1 METRYTNQLRP
12 HPENDKIYG
21 DHADSELIESVKS
34 KGILNPLLVTRSGT
48 IINGH
53 RRFEAA
59 RRLNFQ
65 SVPVVVFGSDDELD
79 ILEALIES
87 NRQRVKTMEQVGR
100 EGDVLLKI
108 QIRRDE
114 IERQNRKQNLDQPV
128 DPNPAPSNGKAYKAV
143 GEKLGVS
150 HTTVHQAVSV
160 VRAIDDLRESGKP
173 REAEQLRTTLN
184 HSAKKAYETAKEAGY
199 ITPAPRQQK
208 SEEPP
213 QTKVKSSFS
222 IADWQALT
230 DVQRSTIIDGAT
242 GNSKFNEQET
252 NNIEWAMYSWNPIT
266 GCKHNCPYCYA
277 RDIAERFYEQKFEPT
292 FLPDRLAA
300 PFNTKVPYEAAHN
313 IGHKNVFTCSMADL
327 FGRWVPSDWIQAVL
341 DTVAKA
347 PQWNFLFLTKFP
359 IRMAEFEFPD
369 NAWVG
374 TSVDC
379 QARVKNAEDAFRKVN
394 AKVKWLSCEPLLEP
408 LQFTSLEM
416 FSWIVLGGASKSTQ
430 TPEWRPPRAWINS
443 IEQQAHEVGCMVYEK
458 TNLLERIKEYPGADI
473 EPRELPQ
480 SLHYLAT
487 PEKRG

>member
-1 METRYTNQLRP
+1 METRYINQLRP

-21 DHADSELIESVKS
+21 DHADAELIESVKS

-59 RRLNFQ
+59 RRLNMQ
-65 SVPVVVFGSDDELD
+65 SVPVVTFQSDDELD

-87 NRQRVKTMEQVGR
+87 NRQRQKSNEQVAR
-100 EGDVLLKI
+100 EAQALL
-108 QIRRDE
+108 E
-114 IERQNRKQNLDQPV
+114 IESQRARKRQAVAISHR
-128 DPNPAPSNGKAYKAV
+128 DPSPEVTGRSRDIV
-143 GEKLGVS
+143 GDKLGVS
-150 HTTVHQAVSV
+150 GKHVERSVAVV
-160 VRAIDDLRESGKP
+160 NAIDNLRESGKP

-184 HSAKKAYETAKEAGY
+184 NSAKKAYEVAKEAGY

-208 SEEPP
+208 PEEPP
-213 QTKVKSSFS
+213 QTKTKSSFS

>member
-34 KGILNPLLVTRSGT
+34 KGILNPLLVTRNGT

-65 SVPVVVFGSDDELD
+65 SVPVVVFGSDDKLD

-87 NRQRVKTMEQVGR
+87 NRQRQKSNEQVAR
-100 EGDVLLKI
+100 EAQALLG
-108 QIRRDE
+108 
-114 IERQNRKQNLDQPV
+114 IEHERAKLRQ
-128 DPNPAPSNGKAYKAV
+128 ATNGKQVHPLVDEPKGQALEIV
-143 GEKLGVS
+143 GDKLGVS
-150 HTTVHQAVSV
+150 RSHVHQSVAV

-184 HSAKKAYETAKEAGY
+184 HSAKKAYENAKEAGY
-199 ITPAPRQQK
+199 IAPAPRI
-208 SEEPP
+208 
-213 QTKVKSSFS
+213 VKQIDELKPKASFS

-313 IGHKNVFTCSMADL
+313 IGYKNVFTCSMADL

>member
-1 METRYTNQLRP
+1 METRGVNQLRP

-21 DHADSELIESVKS
+21 DHADNELIDSVQS
-34 KGILNPLLVTRSGT
+34 KGILNPLLVTHDGT

-59 RRLNFQ
+59 KRVGMLMI
-65 SVPVVVFGSDDELD
+65 PIVVFGSDDPLD

-87 NRQRVKTMEQVGR
+87 NRQRTKSNEQIAR
-100 EGDVLLKI
+100 EAQALL
-108 QIRRDE
+108 E
-114 IERQNRKQNLDQPV
+114 IESERARKRLAVRTNLPTVLGQEV
-128 DPNPAPSNGKAYKAV
+128 NGEAKEIV
-143 GEKLGVS
+143 GQKLGISSS
-150 HTTVHQAVSV
+150 HVHRSVAVV
-160 VRAIDDLRESGKP
+160 NAIDDLRESGKQ
-173 REAEQLRTTLN
+173 REAEQLRVTLN
-184 HSAKKAYETAKEAGY
+184 TSAKKAYENAKEAGY
-199 ITPAPRQQK
+199 IATASRPVKVEEIPKTKTK
-208 SEEPP
+208 SAY
-213 QTKVKSSFS
+213 S
-222 IADWQALT
+222 IPDWNMMTEL
-230 DVQRSTIIDGAT
+230 QRSTVIECAA

-252 NNIEWAMYSWNPIT
+252 NNIEWAMYSWNPVT

-292 FLPDRLAA
+292 FLPDRLTA
-300 PFNTKVPYEAAHN
+300 PFNTKVPNEAQYN
-313 IGHKNVFTCSMADL
+313 IGYKNVFTCSMADL
-327 FGRWVPSDWIQAVL
+327 FGRWVPTDWIQAVL

-408 LQFTSLEM
+408 LQFSSLEM

-430 TPEWRPPRAWINS
+430 TPEWRPPRAWIND
-443 IEQQAHEVGCMVYEK
+443 IEQKAHEVGCMVYEK
-458 TNLLERIKEYPGADI
+458 TNLLERVKEYPGA
-473 EPRELPQ
+473 EVQHRELPD
-480 SLHYLAT
+480 SLRYLAM
-487 PEKRG
+487 PEKR